1 MDFSKHGDLKWEGY
15 KVSKVDISHK
25 QTKLV
30 FPLLELWN
38 QQYKKDILSR
48 KQNTL
53 ISIILTMFKIVF
65 PYFHKGFKEL

>member
-1 MDFSKHGDLKWEGY
+1 MHFSKHRDLKWKGY

-30 FPLLELWN
+30 FPLLQLWN

-53 ISIILTMFKIVF
+53 IRIILTMF
-65 PYFHKGFKEL
+65 